1 MLNRSAESLFWI
13 GRYTERAG
21 NHVRLID
28 THYHIR
34 RETQPAGWE
43 QTWRR
48 LVDSLGSRNE
58 MQTQF
63 RSFNESDALHFILL
77 DKDYPNSL
85 LTCVS
90 QARSNLRGIREK
102 LPPEL
107 WDTVNSFYL
116 WLKEL
121 RVEDVLKDTPHSFF
135 RKVKEWAA
143 LVQGIEQTGMLRGQ
157 EWHFIEAGRHFERA
171 ENTLRILKSA
181 HDAWSEDRSLPYLYL
196 LSVLKSVGGYDAF
209 RRCFAD
215 AFDLRSI
222 AGFLLANDQF
232 PYSVLFSFAAL
243 DEHLGALS
251 DLAGSPQQ
259 EYGTT
264 ESSVQQLIA
273 NLARFEYEG
282 TKELDAGKI
291 LEQLLQGCSQLGLL
305 VEKLFFRAGQEAT
318 A

>member
-1 MLNRSAESLFWI
+1 MLNRIAQSLFWI

-34 RETQPAGWE
+34 RECQPSGWE

-77 DKDYPNSL
+77 DPNYPNSL
-85 LTCVS
+85 LTCVV
-90 QARSNLRGIREK
+90 QARSNLRGVRER
-102 LPPEL
+102 LPSEL
-107 WDTVNSFYL
+107 WDSVNSFYL
-116 WLKEL
+116 WLKNI

-135 RKVKEWAA
+135 RKVKDWAA

-181 HDAWSEDRSLPYLYL
+181 HDAWLEDRSLPYLYL

-215 AFDLRSI
+215 TFDLPSI

-243 DEHLGALS
+243 DEHLGALR
-251 DLAGSPQQ
+251 DLAGSSNTKQ
-259 EYGTT
+259 GVT
-264 ESSVQQLIA
+264 EGSVQRLIA
-273 NLARFEYEG
+273 DLARFEYEG
-282 TKELDAGKI
+282 TEVQNTGVI
-291 LEQLLQGCSQLGLL
+291 LEQLLQGCGQLGLL